1 MCIHVLGGKKKIENL
16 TVIVSK
22 FAISF
27 RYLLVFHHSRKDGR
41 FLLQISRF
49 FSILRYHAC
58 TFSTTRSV
66 NVTQLSYRWTTRRL
80 LSTWQMSDYP
90 RVVEPVLLP
99 THAHTHTHIHTQER
113 AQKSARHNLSCRK
126 LLDEYAGRA
135 NFARNKYTRNLNEGW
150 RSLFRFRANITH
162 CSLEECFYL

>member
-58 TFSTTRSV
+58 IFSTTRSV

-99 THAHTHTHIHTQER
+99 THAHTHTHTYTH
-113 AQKSARHNLSCRK
+113 KNVHRK
-126 LLDEYAGRA
+126 AHD
-135 NFARNKYTRNLNEGW
+135 TT
-150 RSLFRFRANITH
+150 SLVE
-162 CSLEECFYL
+162 SY